1 MGRGSDKH
9 VFTTQTEYATCTFP
23 LMHPICP
30 PNFGQLNLCV
40 SFLLGIT
47 AVPRE
52 IESNTYGKISGGQK
66 RGIMGDVQVTYT
78 NFLRGWYSS
87 PTSDNPHQQV

>member
-1 MGRGSDKH
+1 MERGSDKD
-9 VFTTQTEYATCTFP
+9 VFTTQIEYATYTFP
-23 LMHPICP
+23 LMHLICP
-30 PNFGQLNLCV
+30 PNFGQPLFFISPGYNSCPKRNWKQYLWKNL
-40 SFLLGIT
+40 
-47 AVPRE
+47 
-52 IESNTYGKISGGQK
+52 GGQK